1 MQFFTIG
8 VFHSTEEEFFN
19 KLVKNRIDT
28 FCDIRQRRSV
38 RGSTYSFVN
47 STRLQEKL
55 SALGIQYRYETGLTP
70 TQAVREVQKQT
81 DLKNHESITE
91 RTVIGKAFATEYK
104 NKILNKF
111 DFKSFLEFLEQQGS
125 QRVVLFCV
133 EEFASACHRS
143 LVAEK
148 LQKDFNFSVKNL

>member
-8 VFHSTEEEFFN
+8 VFHSTEEEFFG
-19 KLVKNRIDT
+19 KLVKNRVDT
-28 FCDIRQRRSV
+28 FCDVRQRRGV
-38 RGSTYSFVN
+38 RGSNYAFVN

-55 SALGIQYRYETGLTP
+55 ADLGIQYRYETGLTP
-70 TQAVREVQKQT
+70 TQEVREVQKQA
-81 DLKNHESITE
+81 DLENHELITE
-91 RTVIGKAFATEYK
+91 RKQIDKTFSTEYK
-104 NKILNKF
+104 RKILGKF
-111 DFKSFLEFLEQQGS
+111 DFRSFIETLEHHGA

-148 LQKDFNFSVKNL
+148 LQKDFHFRVENL